1 MKMTARAL
9 SEAILDQSRLF
20 WTCPNMFLRFQN
32 VEDQS
37 KNNFLTY
44 FISHFEHVMSKT
56 IWTCSKQF
64 GQVQNY
70 FGLLKG
76 QGISS
81 ISNLKVAKV
90 GKMNALSLEIQM

>member
-1 MKMTARAL
+1 
-9 SEAILDQSRLF
+9 
-20 WTCPNMFLRFQN
+20 MFLRFQN

-56 IWTCSKQF
+56 IWTSSKQF

-76 QGISS
+76 QD
-81 ISNLKVAKV
+81 ISNLKVVKSGEDEWFISRNTNV
-90 GKMNALSLEIQM
+90 I